1 MSTVCIR
8 KKKIPIFAINKRRTD
23 RPSFIIFATLSYYEV
38 LNFKRYKAVFNFLF
52 RLRYSGV
59 FNFLFRQ
66 PLAPLSPL
74 APLASF
80 SYFTVYIIFWNA
92 IDF

>member
-23 RPSFIIFATLSYYEV
+23 RPSFIIFATLSHYEV
-38 LNFKRYKAVFNFLF
+38 LNFKRYKAISNAFCLF
-52 RLRYSGV
+52 V
-59 FNFLFRQ
+59 PTA